1 MSLNPIWERGPPLLK
16 IENLNAGYGEIRVLD
31 GISLNVKSGELVAI
45 VGSNGAG
52 KTTLLKTISG
62 LLRPT
67 TGRIILEDELNIT
80 SLSPHEIVASG
91 IIQVPEGRQILSN
104 MTVIENLLVGGQNPR
119 ARGRRDSSLEEIF
132 QLFPLLRARKKQMA
146 GTLSGGEQQ
155 MLAMGRGLM
164 AMPRVLLLDEPSLG
178 LSPLLVEELFEAVKR
193 LNEQGLTVL
202 LVEQNIML
210 SLSICRRGYVL
221 ENGKIRM
228 SGESGQLLKDD
239 TIKRAYLGI

>member
-1 MSLNPIWERGPPLLK
+1 MLK
-16 IENLNAGYGEIRVLD
+16 IEKLTAGYGEIRVLD

-62 LLRPT
+62 FLRPT
-67 TGRIILEDELNIT
+67 TGRIILGDEEDIT
-80 SLSPHEIVASG
+80 SLPPHEIVARG
-91 IIQVPEGRQILSN
+91 IIQVPEGRQIISN
-104 MTVIENLLVGGQNPR
+104 MTVMENLLVGGQNPR
-119 ARGRRDSSLEEIF
+119 ARARRDSSLEEVF

-155 MLAMGRGLM
+155 MLATGRGLM
-164 AMPRVLLLDEPSLG
+164 AVPRILLLDEPSLG
-178 LSPLLVEELFEAVKR
+178 LSPLLVEELFETVKR
-193 LNEQGLTVL
+193 LNEQELTVL

-228 SGESGQLLKDD
+228 SGESNQLLKDD

>member
-1 MSLNPIWERGPPLLK
+1 LLK